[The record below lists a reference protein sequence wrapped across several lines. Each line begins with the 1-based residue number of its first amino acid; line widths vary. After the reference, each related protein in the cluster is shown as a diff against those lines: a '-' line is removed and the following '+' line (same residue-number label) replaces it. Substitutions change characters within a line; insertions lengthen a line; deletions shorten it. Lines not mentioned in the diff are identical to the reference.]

1 MHVLAAGI
9 TTLLLTAVTVYGQ
22 TPVWTLSDL
31 GNGETLQTSPRI
43 VVGSDGNSIVA
54 WPEKWQY
61 ITSDGKRDALVQESI
76 PLLGV
81 IGLENGNWAF
91 LSARD
96 TVWDGQGYIYAKQS
110 YFLQTR
116 DPFSVIEETDT
127 LLTLLSSSSYTDDPS
142 QFQSLEF
149 MQSATHEGKVL
160 ISATLR
166 FEIMQY
172 PGPGADW
179 QEQRWMLWR
188 PGQQPTVH
196 APSEVRWIT
205 GACPSD
211 VSLGAFS
218 ESGTPFLLH
227 RDQVKSAGNRQTY
240 LRYRLQDTDGSALRI
255 DTLRQMDIACPSQ
268 VTHCIAHDDGA
279 MDVIELLPATD
290 SLIVRQYDAAGIESA
305 ATVLCDEVHFMP
317 GSGTGSSIPD
327 AACLPIEGGRHL
339 ICWTRKNAPDVT
351 RVYISAFDQNWQ
363 RIGEPQAVAGGS
375 DVQIGAT
382 IARHDDSTIAV
393 AWYEKNPGW
402 KINYRRIPLAQFVTQ
417 QPPVG
422 VVLFTHI
429 EDNTPMA
436 ALDTPEARVQYE
448 RVRDGVIAFAKKVA
462 EYGLSW
468 SLQPD
473 WKFLLAALRFETDL
487 LSPATNGK
495 ALLTWLREDMG
506 MSIDAHSHEK
516 QGYNYTDVA
525 HLLDS
530 LGVGGSTV
538 IGGHV
543 WDPALPQFQEWDRF
557 RVPVQGS
564 MYPWASW
571 RGDILLGSGTPN
583 HVNDPVVSGI
593 WRPLDRWHYF
603 DDDPQANMTCVGQY
617 TGDMEGVRELVRLR
631 RGGAVR
637 ADSILTASLHITPS
651 QLLLPAERRVVED
664 SILIPLARM
673 RNLGDIL
680 VTDFTSLVEEWYKSY
695 DGAASVFRPGIS
707 TDVTSKA
714 HAMPRTTELIVYPN
728 PVRDALSATFVT
740 APGTTAWL
748 GLYDVL
754 GRLLQTIPVAAAH
767 AQTVSVSVADRA
779 PGLYFLRL
787 HSPAGTVTRRVMV
800 LPQR

>member
-1 MHVLAAGI
+1 MHALAVGI
-9 TTLLLTAVTVYGQ
+9 TALLLTAVTVYGQ
-22 TPVWTLSDL
+22 TPVWTLADL
-31 GNGETLQTSPRI
+31 GNGETLQTPPRI
-43 VVGSDGNSIVA
+43 VVGSDGSSIVA

-61 ITSDGKRDALVQESI
+61 FDSGGNRETLVHESI

-81 IGLENGNWAF
+81 IVLSNGDWAF

-96 TVWDGQGYIYAKQS
+96 SVWSDSGYGYTKQA

-149 MQSATHEGKVL
+149 MQSATHDGSVL

-179 QEQRWMLWR
+179 QEQRWMLWH
-188 PGQQPTVH
+188 PGQQPSVH
-196 APSEVRWIT
+196 APADVRRIS
-205 GACPSD
+205 GSCPSD
-211 VSLGAFS
+211 IMLGSFS

-227 RDQVKSAGNRQTY
+227 RDQVKSGGNTKTY
-240 LRYRLQDTDGSALRI
+240 LRYRLRGTDGSALRI

-279 MDVIELLPATD
+279 LDVIELLPATD
-290 SLIVRQYDAAGIESA
+290 SLIVRRYDASGIESA

-317 GSGTGSSIPD
+317 GTSTGSSIPD
-327 AACLPIEGGRHL
+327 AAYLPIEGGRHL

-363 RIGEPQAVAGGS
+363 RIGEPQAVAGGMG
-375 DVQIGAT
+375 VQIGAAL
-382 IARHDDSTIAV
+382 ARHDDSTIAV

-402 KINYRRIPLAQFVTQ
+402 KINYRRIPLSQFITQ

-422 VVLFTHI
+422 IVLFTHI

-448 RVRDGVIAFAKKVA
+448 RMRDGIIAFARKVA

-473 WKFLLAALRFETDL
+473 WKFLLAALRFETGL

-495 ALLTWLREDMG
+495 PLLTWLREDMG
-506 MSIDAHSHEK
+506 MSVDAHSHEK

-543 WDPALPQFQEWDRF
+543 WDPALPEFQHWDRF
-557 RVPVQGS
+557 RSPVRGS

-571 RGDILLGSGTPN
+571 RGDILMGSGTPN

-603 DDDPQANMTCVGQY
+603 DDDPQANITNVGQY

-631 RGGAVR
+631 RSGAVR

-651 QLLLPAERRVVED
+651 QLLLPTERRVVED

-707 TDVTSKA
+707 TDVEVATNA
-714 HAMPRTTELIVYPN
+714 AAQAAELTVYPN
-728 PVRDALSATFVT
+728 PVRDVVTVTFV
-740 APGTTAWL
+740 AGPRSNAWL
-748 GLYDVL
+748 GFYDML
-754 GRLLQTIPVAAAH
+754 GRLIQTIPATGTH
-767 AQTVSVSVADRA
+767 TQTVTFHVADRV
-779 PGLYFLRL
+779 PGLYFIRL
-787 HSPAGTVTRRVMV
+787 HSPEGTLTRRVMV
-800 LPQR
+800 LPKR

>member
-1 MHVLAAGI
+1 MKTFALGI
-9 TTLLLTAVTVYGQ
+9 TTLLLTAVSVYGQ
-22 TPVWTLSDL
+22 TPVWTLSEL
-31 GNGETLQTSPRI
+31 LYGETLQTPPRI
-43 VVGSDGNSIVA
+43 VVGSDGSSIVA
-54 WPEKWQY
+54 WPEKWQHFDSGGNRG
-61 ITSDGKRDALVQESI
+61 TLVRESI
-76 PLLGV
+76 PQLG
-81 IGLENGNWAF
+81 IIALSNGNWAF
-91 LSARD
+91 LHMRD
-96 TVWDGQGYIYAKQS
+96 TVWNGAGYLYSKQS
-110 YFLQTR
+110 YFLHTR
-116 DPFSVIEETDT
+116 DPFSVVGETDT
-127 LLTLLSSSSYTDDPS
+127 LLTLLSSSSLTDDPS

-166 FEIMQY
+166 FEIMAY

-196 APSEVRWIT
+196 APADVRRIS
-205 GACPSD
+205 GSCPSD
-211 VSLGAFS
+211 VMLGAFS

-227 RDQVKSAGNRQTY
+227 RDQVKSAGDTKTY
-240 LRYRLQDTDGSALRI
+240 LRYRLRGTDGSTLRI
-255 DTLRQMDIACPSQ
+255 DTLRRMDIACPSQ

-279 MDVIELLPATD
+279 MDVIELLPGTD
-290 SLIVRQYDAAGIESA
+290 SLIVRRYDAAGNESA

-327 AACLPIEGGRHL
+327 AAYLTIEGGRHL
-339 ICWTRKNAPDVT
+339 ICWTRKDGPDDT
-351 RVYISAFDQNWQ
+351 RVYVSAFDQNWQ
-363 RIGEPQAVAGGS
+363 RIGEPQAIAVGTG
-375 DVQIGAT
+375 VQIGAAL
-382 IARHDDSTIAV
+382 ARHDDSTIAV

-402 KINYRRIPLAQFVTQ
+402 KINYRRLPLSQFVTQ

-429 EDNTPMA
+429 EDNTPRA
-436 ALDTPEARVQYE
+436 ELDMPEARVQYKE
-448 RVRDGVIAFAKKVA
+448 VRDGIIAFAKKLA
-462 EYGLSW
+462 QYGLSW

-495 ALLTWLREDMG
+495 PVLTWLREDMG
-506 MSIDAHSHEK
+506 MSVDAHSHEK

-530 LGVGGSTV
+530 LGAGGSTV

-543 WDPALPQFQEWDRF
+543 WDPSLPEFQNWDRF
-557 RVPVQGS
+557 RAPVPGS

-571 RGDILLGSGTPN
+571 RGDILMGSGTPG

-593 WRPLDRWHYF
+593 WRPADRWHYF
-603 DDDPQANMTCVGQY
+603 DDDPQANITCVGQY

-651 QLLLPAERRVVED
+651 QLLLPAERRLLED

-673 RNLGDIL
+673 RNLGDIQ
-680 VTDFTSLVEEWYKSY
+680 VTDFTSLVEEWYESY
-695 DGAASVFRPGIS
+695 DGAPSVFRPGIS
-707 TDVTSKA
+707 TDVTGEA
-714 HAMPRTTELIVYPN
+714 RAVPRTAELTVYPN
-728 PVRDALSATFVT
+728 PARDALTATF
-740 APGTTAWL
+740 APGPGKNAWL
-748 GLYDVL
+748 GLYDML
-754 GRLLQTIPVAAAH
+754 GRLVQKIPISDTNP
-767 AQTVSVSVADRA
+767 QSVTFHVADRL
-779 PGLYFLRL
+779 PGLYFIRL
-787 HSPAGTVTRRVMV
+787 HGADGTVTRRVMV
-800 LPQR
+800 VPQR